1 MPDKNKD
8 PLENLDMQFSVREI
22 VTAAG
27 QVAVLEKMTQDE
39 TIAFGRGITHILAWA
54 QEIKDQKKKTKKV
67 KLILKV

>member
-27 QVAVLEKMTQDE
+27 QVAVLEKLSQDE
-39 TIAFGRGITHILAWA
+39 TIAFGRGITRILAWA
-54 QEIKDQKKKTKKV
+54 QEIKEMKRKNNSKSKKKV
-67 KLILKV
+67 